1 MKKYTVSK
9 NDDGAWC
16 VFEDGEEIKSFGAD
30 KAAADEY
37 AKTKRKENGEGD
49 SEDDEREE
57 MSAGNFLFVELS
69 NQMADEVAV
78 MDGLAAGTFTSNSG
92 REVSFNP
99 KELPEYV
106 ANTRRIIASTR
117 TDKGEIVGL
126 PIDMDAHDHKGGAG
140 WIVGAEHDKAR
151 DVVRFMVKWTE
162 EGKRLIKGN
171 IRRFFS
177 PSTDIT
183 NRAVLGGS
191 LTNWPASRSPSGQ
204 IMLRP
209 VELSQQLKSVNME
222 ALIEKLVAVELENNP
237 ELSKQGVHKMGD
249 TNTVNP
255 TLTQLLNTPAAV
267 EELGRQAQARAE
279 ELVAADRRK
288 REVVEF
294 ASTLV
299 GGTKEKPFGLPVRA
313 EDVVTVLLSLPIPQA
328 KAVEKLLTM
337 ALNAAIDF
345 AEHGYSY
352 ANDGALLQ
360 SGKPHLPAALKP
372 YLTQWLQSG
381 QNMSAFFAANPEL
394 GAMVDYN
401 LAEFSELSEKAKV

>member
-1 MKKYTVSK
+1 MNKKYTVSQNK
-9 NDDGAWC
+9 DGDWC
-16 VFEDGEEIKSFGAD
+16 VYEDGEEIKSFGSD
-30 KAAADEY
+30 KAAAEDY
-37 AKTKRKENGEGD
+37 ANEKRGKGD
-49 SEDDEREE
+49 DEDDAKGDEE

-69 NQMADEVAV
+69 DSMADEVAV

-92 REVSFNP
+92 REVSFP
-99 KELPEYV
+99 PTDLPTYV

-126 PIDMDAHDHKGGAG
+126 PIDMDAHDHRGGAG

-162 EGKRLIKGN
+162 EGKKLIKGN

-183 NRAVLGGS
+183 NKAVLGGS

-222 ALIEKLVAVELENNP
+222 ALIEKLVAVELEKNP
-237 ELSKQGVHKMGD
+237 ELSKQGVNKMGD
-249 TNTVNP
+249 TNVNP

-372 YLTQWLQSG
+372 YVTQWLASG
-381 QNMSAFFAANPEL
+381 QNLAAFFAANPEL

-401 LAEFSELSEKAKV
+401 LAEFSEQAKV